1 MLFYLG
7 LCCVVSF
14 ESFFFFSSRR
24 RHTWGALVTGVQ
36 TCALPICSGLSPLG
50 PLACNTMA
58 PDEGNM
64 YLLGK
69 EGSPELKDRFLKPMV
84 EGRVRSAFFMAEPAD
99 EGGAGS
105 DPSMMQTTCRPDG
118 NHWIING
125 RKTFITGSQ
134 IGRAHV

>member
-84 EGRVRSAFFMAEPAD
+84 EGRVRRSE
-99 EGGAGS
+99 ERRVGKECVS
-105 DPSMMQTTCRPDG
+105 TCRSRWSPYP
-118 NHWIING
+118 
-125 RKTFITGSQ
+125 
-134 IGRAHV
+134 